1 MIIKKIGLL
10 LVICICTLALLPG
23 CTDSGEGASSSSPDS
38 LAECTILVKTEGGM
52 PLSDIGV
59 YVYNDSEGNDL
70 LWAGETDK
78 DGKASFKAALSENCN
93 AVLKNLPDGYNAQ
106 KSYPISSVSTEISL
120 ETVLLDGSDMT
131 GLTYELGDIIR
142 DFTVTAVDGTEYRMS
157 ELLEENKAVILNFW
171 FLGCGP
177 CRIEFPHMQEAYED
191 YSDKIEI
198 LALNPYDGTAETVS
212 QYADET
218 GLTFPMAVA
227 DAEWQSCMN
236 LTAYPTT
243 VVIDR
248 YGMIA
253 MIHKGS
259 IPDADVFRKLFGYF
273 TSDDYQ
279 QATIRNLSDIQ

>member
-10 LVICICTLALLPG
+10 LVICICILVLIPG
-23 CTDSGEGASSSSPDS
+23 CADSGEGAGSSLS
-38 LAECTILVKTEGGM
+38 EYTILVKTEGGM

-78 DGKASFKAALSENCN
+78 DGKVSFKAVLSENCN

-106 KSYPISSVSTEISL
+106 KSYPVSSDSTEIAL
-120 ETVLLDGSDMT
+120 ETVLLDGGDGSV
-131 GLTYELGDIIR
+131 TYELGDIIR
-142 DFTVTAVDGTEYRMS
+142 DFTVTAVDGAEYRMS
-157 ELLEENKAVILNFW
+157 ELLEEKKAVILNFW

-177 CRIEFPHMQEAYED
+177 CRIEFPYMQEAYED

-198 LALNPYDGTAETVS
+198 LALNPYDGTFETVS
-212 QYADET
+212 QYADEA

-227 DAEWQSCMN
+227 DSEWQSRMN

-259 IPDADVFRKLFGYF
+259 IPDSDVFRKLFGYF
-273 TSDDYQ
+273 TSDGYQ
-279 QATIRNLSDIQ
+279 QATIRNLSDIK